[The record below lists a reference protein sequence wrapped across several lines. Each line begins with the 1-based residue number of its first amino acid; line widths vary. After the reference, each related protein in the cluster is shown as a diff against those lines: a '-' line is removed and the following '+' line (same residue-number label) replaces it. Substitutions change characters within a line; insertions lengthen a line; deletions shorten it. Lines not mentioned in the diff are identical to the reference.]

1 MASGF
6 GNRHPNLKQQQ
17 QQQLY
22 SSASDNLTG
31 SYPSDDKRHLSQISY
46 YAQMMNRQ
54 EPLNVKSQPFSYEM
68 TSQSTY
74 QEEEEEDDERRST
87 LEHDNQEMN
96 RRGGHPNTTFQPS
109 AQLIM
114 YNQTTEEDEI
124 EESKSYRPPNQP
136 LYSNNFVERGNAAMN
151 FNQNK
156 PAYYSLPPHS
166 VNDLSG
172 GFSGVSHNILSG
184 EKSVEH
190 FNHQS
195 SSQSSSHRDTKIE
208 TLENIIADKLRV
220 INDLDSKL
228 YNTRAKNHHHNYI
241 QRQQTT
247 NSEAPQIIS
256 QPLVKKENRRLAAAV
271 TPRDDPGVM
280 NFTP

>member
-17 QQQLY
+17 EQQLY
-22 SSASDNLTG
+22 SSSSDNLTG

-74 QEEEEEDDERRST
+74 QEEEEEDERRST
-87 LEHDNQEMN
+87 LEHDNQERN
-96 RRGGHPNTTFQPS
+96 HRGGHPSTTFQPS

-124 EESKSYRPPNQP
+124 EESKSYRPNQA

-151 FNQNK
+151 FHQNK

-247 NSEAPQIIS
+247 NSETPQIIS
-256 QPLVKKENRRLAAAV
+256 KPLVKKENRRLAMAV
-271 TPRDDPGVM
+271 TPRDDPGMM